1 MRRID
6 RDPFPPS
13 KRLTLPTRHELRR
26 RATLSSA
33 VSLIAVLLVGWFM
46 PVGAQEN
53 TNTGGEAPPTVENP
67 TFDVVEISGLID
79 EFVVDFIEDTIAE
92 AEAAG
97 SGGVVFQ
104 VNSRGHV
111 VSDERLTEVAQS
123 IVDSPVPVY
132 AWVGPSGAS
141 AQGGA
146 AQLVAVAE
154 ELSVAVGAR
163 LGNTGELIFPGLVS
177 DEFLDVADALVE
189 GTVDE
194 ETVIELGLA
203 TRDSPTL
210 VFFVLDL
217 PGFASTVDSSG
228 GPAVRVPD
236 SQVRFAKLPLIDGWL
251 HSLASPA
258 MAYLLFLIG
267 AGLLIFELYTAGVGI
282 AGVIGAGCFVLGCS
296 GFDVLPARNW
306 AIALLVAA
314 MLGYAIDVQVG
325 VPRVWSWIA
334 TICLV
339 VGSVFLYEGLAI
351 SWITLLVGIVG
362 VALAMVSGMPAM
374 IRTRFGTPTIGREW
388 MVGKLAEATEDI
400 KKEGIVDVD
409 GAPWRARVN
418 RTTPVSAGDQ
428 VRIVAIEGLY
438 LEIEPITGG
447 ARDYR
452 EMRH

>member
-13 KRLTLPTRHELRR
+13 KRLRRRSRQNLRR
-26 RATLSSA
+26 RATLSA
-33 VSLIAVLLVGWFM
+33 GAALIAISLLGWFV
-46 PVGAQEN
+46 PAGAQEGSGD
-53 TNTGGEAPPTVENP
+53 GGSGSATDEYL
-67 TFDVVEISGLID
+67 TFDVVAISGLID
-79 EFVVDFIEDTIAE
+79 EIVADFIEDSVTTAE
-92 AEAAG
+92 ASG
-97 SGGVVFQ
+97 SGGVVLQ
-104 VNSRGHV
+104 INSRGHV
-111 VSDERLTEVAQS
+111 VSDERLTEVAAT

-141 AQGGA
+141 ALGGA
-146 AQLVAVAE
+146 AQLVGVSQ
-154 ELSVAVGAR
+154 ELSVAVGSR
-163 LGNTGELIFPGLVS
+163 LGSTGELIFPELLS
-177 DEFLDVADALVE
+177 EEFLNAAEFLEE

-194 ETVIELGLA
+194 EGVIEQGLA

-217 PGFASTVDSSG
+217 PGFASTVEIVDGTS
-228 GPAVRVPD
+228 VRVPD
-236 SQVRFAKLPLIDGWL
+236 SPVRFFKLPLIDGWV
-251 HSLASPA
+251 HGLASPA

-267 AGLLIFELYTAGVGI
+267 AALLVFELYTAGVGI
-282 AGVIGAGCFVLGCS
+282 AGVIGAGCFVLGCY

-306 AIALLVAA
+306 AIALLVVA

-325 VPRVWSWIA
+325 VPRLWSWLA
-334 TICLV
+334 TICLII
-339 VGSVFLYEGLAI
+339 GSLFLYDGMAI

-362 VALAMVSGMPAM
+362 VALSMIAGMPSM

-388 MVGKLAEATEDI
+388 MVGKLAVASEDI
-400 KKEGIVDVD
+400 SKEGIVDFD

-418 RTTPVSAGDQ
+418 RTTPISAGDQ

-438 LEIEPITGG
+438 LEIEPESGG

-452 EMRH
+452 EMRR

>member
-1 MRRID
+1 M
-6 RDPFPPS
+6 
-13 KRLTLPTRHELRR
+13 
-26 RATLSSA
+26 
-33 VSLIAVLLVGWFM
+33 LLLGWVI
-46 PVGAQEN
+46 PAGAQESPN
-53 TNTGGEAPPTVENP
+53 KNGGTTSADEIV

-79 EFVVDFIEDTIAE
+79 EIVADFIEHAITTAE
-92 AEAAG
+92 ESG
-97 SGGVVFQ
+97 SGGVVLL

-111 VSDERLTEVAQS
+111 VSDERLTQVARA
-123 IVDSPVPVY
+123 IVDSAVPVY

-141 AQGGA
+141 ALGGA
-146 AQLVAVAE
+146 AQLVAVTE

-163 LGNTGELIFPGLVS
+163 LGNTGELIFPELVS
-177 DEFLDVADALVE
+177 DQFLSAAEFLAE

-194 ETVIELGLA
+194 ESVVEQGLT

-217 PGFASTVDSSG
+217 PGFESTVDTIDG
-228 GPAVRVPD
+228 TTVRVPD
-236 SQVRFAKLPLIDGWL
+236 SSVRFFKLPLIDGWL
-251 HSLASPA
+251 HGLASPA

-267 AGLLIFELYTAGVGI
+267 AALLIFELYTAGVGI
-282 AGVIGAGCFVLGCS
+282 AGVIGAGCFVLGCY

-306 AIALLVAA
+306 AIALLVVA

-334 TICLV
+334 TICLII
-339 VGSVFLYEGLAI
+339 GSLFLYNGMAI

-362 VALAMVSGMPAM
+362 VTLSMISGMPSM

-388 MVGKLAEATEDI
+388 MVGMVAVANEDI

-418 RTTPVSAGDQ
+418 RTTPISAGDQ

-438 LEIEPITGG
+438 LEIEPESGG

-452 EMRH
+452 EMRR

>member
-13 KRLTLPTRHELRR
+13 KRLRRRSRQNLRR
-26 RATLSSA
+26 RATLSA
-33 VSLIAVLLVGWFM
+33 GAALIAISLLGWFV
-46 PVGAQEN
+46 PAGAQEGSGD
-53 TNTGGEAPPTVENP
+53 GGSGSASDEYL
-67 TFDVVEISGLID
+67 TFDVVAISGLID
-79 EFVVDFIEDTIAE
+79 EIVADFIEDSVATAE
-92 AEAAG
+92 SSG
-97 SGGVVFQ
+97 SGGVVLQ

-111 VSDERLTEVAQS
+111 VSDERLTEVAAA

-141 AQGGA
+141 ALGGA
-146 AQLVAVAE
+146 AQLVGVAQ
-154 ELSVAVGAR
+154 ELSVAVGSR
-163 LGNTGELIFPGLVS
+163 LGSTGELIFPELLS
-177 DEFLDVADALVE
+177 EEFLNAAEFLEE

-194 ETVIELGLA
+194 EGVIEQGLA

-217 PGFASTVDSSG
+217 PGFASTVETVDGTS
-228 GPAVRVPD
+228 VRVPD
-236 SQVRFAKLPLIDGWL
+236 SPVRFFKLPLIDGWV
-251 HSLASPA
+251 HGLASPA

-267 AGLLIFELYTAGVGI
+267 AALLVFELYTAGVGI
-282 AGVIGAGCFVLGCS
+282 AGVIGAGCFILGCY

-306 AIALLVAA
+306 AIALLVVA

-325 VPRVWSWIA
+325 VPRVWSWLA
-334 TICLV
+334 SICLV
-339 VGSVFLYEGLAI
+339 IGSLFLYEGMAI

-362 VALAMVSGMPAM
+362 VALSMIAGMPSM

-388 MVGKLAEATEDI
+388 MVGKLAVASEDI
-400 KKEGIVDVD
+400 SKEGIVDVD

-418 RTTPVSAGDQ
+418 RTTPISAGDQ

-438 LEIEPITGG
+438 LEIEPESGG

-452 EMRH
+452 EMRR